1 MTEFVRVKL
10 ENGADAT
17 VSAGFAKSHGLEP
30 LDKPATGRDGKA
42 LRDKPRVS
50 VAKRAAAKPS
60 KTTATKAGSTT
71 TNPSGSDVTAGNQEV
86 SK

>member
-1 MTEFVRVKL
+1 MTAFVRVKL

-17 VSAGFAKSHGLEP
+17 VSAGFAESHGLKP

-42 LRDKPRVS
+42 LRDKPRTT
-50 VAKRAAAKPS
+50 AKR
-60 KTTATKAGSTT
+60 AGSTT
-71 TNPSGSDVTAGNQEV
+71 TNTSGSDVTAGTKEE